1 IAADKSFPQPGTQHG
16 KSLRVLLP
24 NRRRRLALDADH
36 PGVRR
41 LKNDI
46 DLDPATVSVAVHR
59 RAQLPPTELA
69 PPLTRYEAWQHGPR
83 MRVRGTHHR
92 WRKAEQARCQS
103 AVERAQLRL
112 LHLPRRQIHR
122 P

>member
-1 IAADKSFPQPGTQHG
+1 QHG

-24 NRRRRLALDADH
+24 NRRRRLDLDADH

-46 DLDPATVSVAVHR
+46 DLDPATVSVVVHR
-59 RAQLPPTELA
+59 RAHLPPTELA
-69 PPLTRYEAWQHGPR
+69 TQLTRYEAFQTGASLR
-83 MRVRGTHHR
+83 MRGTQHR

-103 AVERAQLRL
+103 AVEREQLRL